1 MNILSELLTKLM
13 LDEKKVMNNNPVK
26 HPTLIGSMYEGATK
40 KILKKIDF
48 SHPDLKVVSGII
60 TSGDNHS
67 GQIDCMVVIG
77 EGERI
82 TNTDDFFYPIDKVI
96 AVFEI
101 KKNLF
106 SREIDNVYQH
116 LNAVFQLSK
125 LDYQVKQ
132 DEGTL
137 NFNTTRPAQE
147 FVNLFGVWPCHYEEN
162 DSLPL
167 HQRVVYQSLVR
178 DWLTPLRIAM
188 GYNGFKS
195 EDALRASVHKIYENK
210 EFQPGYGMQNMPN
223 LLISDGYSLIKMNGM
238 PYKGFWNEEHGWCWL
253 GSSNANPILL
263 IMELLFDRVQLL
275 LGIKPD
281 RGDDQNEEVLYPLI
295 LSKPVVESEKLGWYT
310 FIIQAPVPE
319 RQVSQT
325 QWSPIRLSLLE
336 KDLLGLLH
344 KHGPLEIKG
353 DILCEYKSK
362 YELDNVFEAIQ
373 SLLDARV
380 VLATDEQLYICS
392 GKWSVAKVCG
402 SFYCGDNSD
411 ERFEHW
417 VKLNTTPPWQM
428 GKIYIISPS
437 PYGPPTLSTEKG
449 LSTK

>member
-1 MNILSELLTKLM
+1 MNILSELLRKLM

-137 NFNTTRPAQE
+137 
-147 FVNLFGVWPCHYEEN
+147 
-162 DSLPL
+162 
-167 HQRVVYQSLVR
+167 RVC
-178 DWLTPLRIAM
+178 T
-188 GYNGFKS
+188 
-195 EDALRASVHKIYENK
+195 
-210 EFQPGYGMQNMPN
+210 
-223 LLISDGYSLIKMNGM
+223 
-238 PYKGFWNEEHGWCWL
+238 
-253 GSSNANPILL
+253 
-263 IMELLFDRVQLL
+263 
-275 LGIKPD
+275 
-281 RGDDQNEEVLYPLI
+281 
-295 LSKPVVESEKLGWYT
+295 
-310 FIIQAPVPE
+310 
-319 RQVSQT
+319 
-325 QWSPIRLSLLE
+325 
-336 KDLLGLLH
+336 
-344 KHGPLEIKG
+344 
-353 DILCEYKSK
+353 
-362 YELDNVFEAIQ
+362 
-373 SLLDARV
+373 
-380 VLATDEQLYICS
+380 
-392 GKWSVAKVCG
+392 
-402 SFYCGDNSD
+402 
-411 ERFEHW
+411 
-417 VKLNTTPPWQM
+417 
-428 GKIYIISPS
+428 
-437 PYGPPTLSTEKG
+437 
-449 LSTK
+449 